1 MTTQSTWGSTRSGR
15 SPWPGAIGIG
25 VAVAAVLGLTV
36 WAFASGTNGLVYG
49 IVVAAMS
56 FMPGLALGWVVV
68 VDRRT
73 VKGAVRN
80 PEETVEAQWYDRAT
94 RGTFH
99 DLLVVMGLTAMALSV
114 VPQWRDGLTASDAL
128 LACMVFA
135 AADVSARYL
144 LTKRRE
150 S

>member
-25 VAVAAVLGLTV
+25 VALAAVLGLTV
-36 WAFASGTNGLVYG
+36 WAFASGTNGVIYG
-49 IVVAAMS
+49 IVLAAAS
-56 FMPGLALGWVVV
+56 FMPGLALGWILV

-80 PEETVEAQWYDRAT
+80 PEESIEAQWYDRAT

-114 VPQWRDGLTASDAL
+114 VPQWRDELTASEAL

>member
-1 MTTQSTWGSTRSGR
+1 MTTQSTWGTTRSGR

-25 VAVAAVLGLTV
+25 VAVAVVLGLAA
-36 WAFASGTNGLVYG
+36 WAFASGTNGVVYG
-49 IVVAAMS
+49 IVLAAAS
-56 FMPGLALGWVVV
+56 FMPGLALGWILV

-80 PEETVEAQWYDRAT
+80 PEESIEAQWYDRAT

-128 LACMVFA
+128 VACMVFA

>member
-1 MTTQSTWGSTRSGR
+1 MTTQSTWGTTRSGR

-25 VAVAAVLGLTV
+25 VAVAVVLGLAA
-36 WAFASGTNGLVYG
+36 WAFASGTNGVVYG
-49 IVVAAMS
+49 IVLAAAS
-56 FMPGLALGWVVV
+56 FMPGLALGWILV

-80 PEETVEAQWYDRAT
+80 PEESIEAQWYDRAT

-114 VPQWRDGLTASDAL
+114 VPQWRDGLTASDTL
-128 LACMVFA
+128 VACMVFA
-135 AADVSARYL
+135 AADVSVRYL

>member
-49 IVVAAMS
+49 IVAATS
-56 FMPGLALGWVVV
+56 FMPGLTLGWVLV

-73 VKGAVRN
+73 VEGAVRN
-80 PEETVEAQWYDRAT
+80 PEESVEAQWYDRAT

-99 DLLVVMGLTAMALSV
+99 DLLAVMGLTAMALSV

-128 LACMVFA
+128 VACMVFA
-135 AADVSARYL
+135 AADVSVRYL
-144 LTKRRE
+144 LIKRRE

>member
-1 MTTQSTWGSTRSGR
+1 MTTQSTWGTTCSGR

-25 VAVAAVLGLTV
+25 VAVAAALGLAA
-36 WAFASGTNGLVYG
+36 WAFASNTNGLVYG

-56 FMPGLALGWVVV
+56 FVPGLALGWVLV

-80 PEETVEAQWYDRAT
+80 PEESVEAQWYDRAT

-99 DLLVVMGLTAMALSV
+99 DLLVVMGLTAMALSI
-114 VPQWRDGLTASDAL
+114 VPQWRDGLTAPDAL
-128 LACMVFA
+128 VACMVFA
-135 AADVSARYL
+135 AADVSVRYL
-144 LTKRRE
+144 LVKRRE

>member
-36 WAFASGTNGLVYG
+36 WAFASGTSGVVYG
-49 IVVAAMS
+49 IVLAAAS
-56 FMPGLALGWVVV
+56 FMPGLALGWILV

-80 PEETVEAQWYDRAT
+80 PEESIEAQWYDRAT

-114 VPQWRDGLTASDAL
+114 VPQWRDELTASDAL

>member
-1 MTTQSTWGSTRSGR
+1 MTTQRTWGTTRSGR

-25 VAVAAVLGLTV
+25 VAVAVVLGLTV
-36 WAFASGTNGLVYG
+36 WAFASGTNGVVYG
-49 IVVAAMS
+49 IVLAAAS
-56 FMPGLALGWVVV
+56 FMPGLALGWILV

-80 PEETVEAQWYDRAT
+80 PEESIEAQWYDRAT

-114 VPQWRDGLTASDAL
+114 VPQWRDELTASDAL